1 MNTLQRAIALGFG
14 AALIQALMLIAFA
27 WPAANMAPRDLP
39 LAVTGPQA
47 PMVTEKLNQFSPGG
61 FEITSPADEAAAR
74 QAIKDREVY
83 GAILTGGGAPR
94 VLIASGASPAVA
106 QQLSAMAQQLSGA
119 PAAAAVE
126 DVVAAD
132 PDDPRGGAYGA
143 MVLPLVMS
151 GIAGG
156 VLLSLLVSTV
166 TGRLVGLVTFG
177 IAGGLLSMLII
188 QGWMSIVP
196 GPYLA
201 LAAVAGLVSFAVA
214 GTLAGLATVIGQ
226 PGIGLGAL
234 TMLLIGNP
242 FSAATSAPEML
253 PQPWGAIGQ
262 LLPPGA
268 AANLLRS
275 VAFFD
280 NAGATKPLVV
290 LVIWAALALTLLAL
304 GFLKSRGATP
314 AEPASSP
321 KSDPVPA

>member
-1 MNTLQRAIALGFG
+1 MNALQRALALGFG

-27 WPAANMAPRDLP
+27 WPAANTAPRDLP

-47 PMVTEKLNQFSPGG
+47 GMVTEKLNQFSPGG
-61 FEITSPADEAAAR
+61 FEVSSPADEAAAR

-83 GAILTGGGAPR
+83 GAIVTGNGAPR
-94 VLIASGASPAVA
+94 VLVASGASPAVA
-106 QQLSAMAQQLSGA
+106 QQLSALAQQLSGA
-119 PAAAAVE
+119 PVSAAE

-132 PDDPRGGAYGA
+132 PDDPRGGAFGA

-151 GIAGG
+151 GLAGG
-156 VLLSLLVSTV
+156 VLLSLLVPTV
-166 TGRLVGLVTFG
+166 TGRLIGLVTFG
-177 IAGGLLSMLII
+177 IAGGLLSMAII

-201 LAAVAGLVSFAVA
+201 LSAVAGLVSFAVA
-214 GTLAGLATVIGQ
+214 GTIVGLATTLGQ
-226 PGIGLGAL
+226 AGIGLGAV

-253 PQPWGAIGQ
+253 PQPWGTIGQ

-280 NAGATKPLVV
+280 NAAAMKPLVV
-290 LVIWAALALTLLAL
+290 LLAWAALALILLGV
-304 GFLKSRGATP
+304 GFLKSRGAAP
-314 AEPASSP
+314 AEAAATP
-321 KSDPVPA
+321 KTDPVPA